1 MNIQQHRPR
10 NLEIKRDPRSLIFN
24 LFYAR
29 GHLVKRLTFHNK
41 VNSWNNLAAPWWFW
55 DVYYFT
61 LVASSKLTA
70 VPVLGVFPPK
80 GKMALL
86 FGNLSFF
93 SLSLLLLLYSE
104 FAPQLIRDST
114 LRTIISSLFF
124 TVVSN
129 VVPFYGW

>member
-24 LFYAR
+24 LFYTR

-41 VNSWNNLAAPWWFW
+41 ENSWNNLAAPWWFW

-70 VPVLGVFPPK
+70 VPVFGVFPPK

-86 FGNLSFF
+86 FENLSFF

-104 FAPQLIRDST
+104 FAPRLIRDST
-114 LRTIISSLFF
+114 IRTIISSLFLQ
-124 TVVSN
+124 S
-129 VVPFYGW
+129 